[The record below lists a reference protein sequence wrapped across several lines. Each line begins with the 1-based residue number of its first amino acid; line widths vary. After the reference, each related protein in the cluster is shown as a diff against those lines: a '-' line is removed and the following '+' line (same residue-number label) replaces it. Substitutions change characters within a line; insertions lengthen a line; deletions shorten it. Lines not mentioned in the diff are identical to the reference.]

1 MALVPLLEQGVADTL
16 TDMAILTESPS
27 IFE

>member
-1 MALVPLLEQGVADTL
+1 MALVPLLEQGVADAL
-16 TDMAILTESPS
+16 TGMAILTESPS